1 MFRLKCL
8 KKLLKSGIC
17 ISAIDKLRPLLEE
30 HGERLTGRQHLADLI
45 PMVLGSERKFVKDK
59 IAGLDISIVFDGTTV
74 MCEAF
79 ALVVKCVDDDF
90 QLHQYLV
97 RLKQCLHSH

>member
-1 MFRLKCL
+1 M
-8 KKLLKSGIC
+8 LKSGIC
-17 ISAIDKLRPLLEE
+17 INAIDKLRPLLEK

-45 PMVLGSERKFVKDK
+45 PMVLESERKFVKDK
-59 IAGLDISIVFDGTTV
+59 IAGKDISIVFDSTTAV
-74 MCEAF
+74 CKAF
-79 ALVVKCVDDDF
+79 ALVVRCVDDDF